1 MAEGLMRRRHRAALA
16 CALAIGLNPLVGRGQ
31 DDQARSIVPESFLKA
46 RPAAPRT
53 STPNR
58 RATYRRVS
66 RTPPPA
72 AAKGV
77 SELGVTIW
85 RLRPA
90 SPGDTVRLLVQEPQ
104 AAAEQWTPERV
115 EAGTSLT
122 VGDRVRVA
130 IESPRAGYLYVIDRE
145 QYADGTTSDP
155 YLIFPTTRARGGDNK
170 VVAGRLTEIPA
181 QTDAP
186 PYFTLRASRP
196 DQTAELITVLVAQ
209 EPLSNVT
216 PTASAVRLNRDT
228 VAEWIKG
235 GGRIVEQLEMNG
247 GAGRAWSEEE
257 QRAGADGTRLLTQH
271 DPPPQ
276 TVFRVLTTSPALVA
290 AQFTLSHAKARGVS
304 DGTRRKPE

>member
-1 MAEGLMRRRHRAALA
+1 MGKASFGRPRSATLL
-16 CALAIGLNPLVGRGQ
+16 CVLLVASGSVVVRGQ
-31 DDQARSIVPESFLKA
+31 DDRSRSIVPESFLKA

-53 STPNR
+53 PTPNR
-58 RATYRRVS
+58 GATYRRVS
-66 RTPPPA
+66 QTKPPA
-72 AAKGV
+72 DAKGV
-77 SELGVTIW
+77 TELGITIW
-85 RLRPA
+85 RLRPTG
-90 SPGDTVRLLVQEPQ
+90 PGDTARLLVQEPQ

-115 EAGTSLT
+115 EVGKPLAI
-122 VGDRVRVA
+122 GDRVRIA

-145 QYADGTTSDP
+145 QYGDGTTSDP

-196 DQTAELITVLVAQ
+196 DQTAELITVLVSQ
-209 EPLSNVT
+209 EPLPDVM
-216 PTASAVRLNRDT
+216 PGASASLLKPDT
-228 VAEWIKG
+228 VAAWIKG

-290 AQFTLSHAKARGVS
+290 AQFTLSHAKARAS
-304 DGTRRKPE
+304 DGIPGKR

>member
-1 MAEGLMRRRHRAALA
+1 MRRHRGVWHV
-16 CALAIGLNPLVGRGQ
+16 CALLIGLSPLVGRGQ

-46 RPAAPRT
+46 RPATPRT

-58 RATYRRVS
+58 GATYRRVS

-72 AAKGV
+72 QTKGV
-77 SELGVTIW
+77 SELGITIW

-90 SPGDTVRLLVQEPQ
+90 SPGDAVRLLVQEPQ

-115 EAGTSLT
+115 EADKPLA

-170 VVAGRLTEIPA
+170 VVPGRLTEIPA

-196 DQTAELITVLVAQ
+196 DQIAELITVVVAQ
-209 EPLSNVT
+209 ERLPDVT
-216 PTASAVRLNRDT
+216 PAATAVRVNRET
-228 VAEWIKG
+228 VAAWIKG
-235 GGRIVEQLEMNG
+235 GGRVVEQLEMNG

-257 QRAGADGTRLLTQH
+257 QRAGADSTRLLTQH

-290 AQFTLSHAKARGVS
+290 AQFTLSHANARGVS
-304 DGTRRKPE
+304 DGTGRKPE